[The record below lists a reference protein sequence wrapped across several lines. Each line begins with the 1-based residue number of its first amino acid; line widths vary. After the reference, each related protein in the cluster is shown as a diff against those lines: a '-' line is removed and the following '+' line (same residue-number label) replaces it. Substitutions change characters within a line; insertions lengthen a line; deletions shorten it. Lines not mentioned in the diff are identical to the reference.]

1 MTTSSDTPRLF
12 GGWTRERFGPFL
24 GLSGRQAA
32 IVALA
37 VVPLLA
43 TMAQS
48 RWLLLAQLTP
58 VSAVVLALT
67 VIPVRRRP
75 AYRWLVDAIW
85 FGVGRATH
93 WSFFR
98 AAVATYGPVA
108 LDEPDLPGAIADLA
122 FHDGPPFGPF
132 QRRIAVVAEPHHGMW
147 TATARVSHPGLGTTS
162 AAEQNRLATA
172 LGELLG
178 SAALTR
184 QIARVVVYVRTVP
197 SDGAARAAWV
207 DDHRGGNVPPVIEE
221 VGRILEASM
230 TTASVRHELF
240 VTVSVDEVRVRRQAT
255 EAGRGVTGRAR
266 VLYRNLETVE
276 RSLRDVGATDVEW
289 LTTEQL
295 AEAVRTGYNPGDLA
309 AFEHARQASARRPDT
324 ATGVP
329 LAAAGPTLAPVP
341 SARRYVHDASTTVA
355 YALLL
360 PEQSTAVGALGR
372 LLAPS
377 EAGERRCF
385 ALHYEPLD
393 ADRARRKV
401 ETASWAMEIADEAK
415 QSRGFRVDRR
425 HRRRVAETATHEDQL
440 AAGHT
445 LVRVAAA
452 AAVTV
457 PSDWAVEDYAAR
469 FEADGRAC
477 GYVPLRAD
485 LAQDSAFVAAVL
497 PLGVGLPKRG
507 DR

>member
-1 MTTSSDTPRLF
+1 MTASTDDRRLF

-24 GLSGRQAA
+24 GLSGQQAA
-32 IVALA
+32 IVAVA
-37 VVPLLA
+37 IVPLLVA
-43 TMAQS
+43 MAQS
-48 RWLLLAQLTP
+48 RWLLLAEFTP
-58 VSAVVLALT
+58 VSAVMVATTVVL
-67 VIPVRRRP
+67 IRRRP

-85 FGVGRATH
+85 YAVGRLTR
-93 WSFFR
+93 WTSFR
-98 AAVATYGPVA
+98 AAAVSAQPVE
-108 LDEPDLPGAIADLA
+108 LDQPDLPGSIANLV
-122 FHDGPPFGPF
+122 FHDGPPFGAF
-132 QRRIAVVAEPHHGMW
+132 QRRIAIVAEPHHGMW
-147 TATARVSHPGLGTTS
+147 TATARVEHPGLGTLS
-162 AAEQNRLATA
+162 AAEQNRLAA
-172 LGELLG
+172 SLGDLLG
-178 SAALTR
+178 SAALTG
-184 QIARVVVYVRTVP
+184 QIARIVVYVRTVP

-207 DDHRGGNVPPVIEE
+207 DDHRHGDVPPIIEE

-240 VTVSVDEVRVRRQAT
+240 VSVSVDEARVRRQAS
-255 EAGRGVTGRAR
+255 EAGRGVSGRAR

-276 RSLRDVGATDVEW
+276 RSLRDVGAADIEW

-295 AEAVRTGYNPGDLA
+295 AEAVRTGYNPAELA
-309 AFEHARQASARRPDT
+309 VFEHAHQAALRD
-324 ATGVP
+324 AAVVTGVP
-329 LAAAGPTLAPVP
+329 LAAAGPTVAPSP
-341 SARRYVHDASTTVA
+341 SPRRYVHDASTTVS

-360 PEQSTAVGALGR
+360 PEQSTAVGALAR

-377 EAGERRCF
+377 EAGERRCV

-401 ETASWAMEIADEAK
+401 ETTSWAMEIADEAK

-425 HRRRVAETATHEDQL
+425 HRRRVAETAVHEDQI

-445 LVRVAAA
+445 LVRLAAA

-457 PSDWAVEDYAAR
+457 PSEWPVEDYAAR

-497 PLGVGLPKRG
+497 PLGIGMPKRG